1 MLLSSSTN
9 QSCLWIA
16 WPAIRR
22 MNKDCHEENWNNT
35 RKSAFSEALGM
46 AKLRLSGIFREPGR
60 DKKRRKRI
68 YIPILVPQPD
78 TIPSWSKLQ
87 PNVVAYV
94 TTAFESAFSTM
105 DLAQR
110 RDKKNQ
116 TIHAQAARSRIG
128 IMYLTLCTLQT
139 LAPYWRPSK
148 LRRR

>member
-1 MLLSSSTN
+1 
-9 QSCLWIA
+9 
-16 WPAIRR
+16 
-22 MNKDCHEENWNNT
+22 
-35 RKSAFSEALGM
+35 M

-105 DLAQR
+105 DLMAQR
-110 RDKKNQ
+110 RDKK
-116 TIHAQAARSRIG
+116 IKRFMRKPLG
-128 IMYLTLCTLQT
+128 PELGLCTLR
-139 LAPYWRPSK
+139 YVHCK
-148 LRRR
+148 HLRRIGAQASFAAASAGET